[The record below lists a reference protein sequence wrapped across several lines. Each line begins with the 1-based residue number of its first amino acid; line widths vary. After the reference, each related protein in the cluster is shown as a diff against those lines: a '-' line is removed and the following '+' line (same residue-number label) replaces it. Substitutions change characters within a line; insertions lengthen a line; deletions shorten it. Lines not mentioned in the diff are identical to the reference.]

1 MTAEPLDDDAL
12 EAAMLAMR
20 VASGTHVAQPVQ
32 DAPAPTQ
39 TVPRA
44 LTTDNAN
51 ALVRVK
57 AAIER
62 EKRRAIDRTYID
74 MRDQEIWAGRKASAE
89 SIGAAASRV
98 LYEEARAW
106 AHERYFHDDQF
117 DGPAPG
123 PRLVS
128 REKLGYSLKRVKAG
142 S

>member
-32 DAPAPTQ
+32 DAPPAAPTQ

-44 LTTDNAN
+44 DGGN
-51 ALVRVK
+51 ALVQVK
-57 AAIER
+57 AVIER
-62 EKRRAIDRTYID
+62 EKRRAV
-74 MRDQEIWAGRKASAE
+74 
-89 SIGAAASRV
+89 AAADLERLKRLGVDGGILIQASRV
-98 LYEEARAW
+98 LYESRAP

>member
-32 DAPAPTQ
+32 DAPPAPTQ

-44 LTTDNAN
+44 DGGN
-51 ALVRVK
+51 ALVQVK

-62 EKRRAIDRTYID
+62 EKRRAV
-74 MRDQEIWAGRKASAE
+74 
-89 SIGAAASRV
+89 AAADHLERLKRLGVDGGILIQASRV
-98 LYEEARAW
+98 LYKARAS

>member
-62 EKRRAIDRTYID
+62 EKRRAV
-74 MRDQEIWAGRKASAE
+74 
-89 SIGAAASRV
+89 AAADLERLKRLGVDGGILIQASRV
-98 LYEEARAW
+98 LYEARAR